1 MDLTPVRDGGLAFVE
16 GRPDAALM
24 RGARD
29 GARVLEACFSAGA
42 RATLLYAD
50 NLPPAF
56 FDLSSG
62 EAAAVL
68 QQFRNYGVRLAVV
81 LPPGAIRPT
90 SRFAK
95 MAEEERRRPYFG
107 VFDSRPAALA
117 WLRK

>member
-16 GRPDAALM
+16 GRPAVALM